1 MNRARSAE
9 DVAGLRRAIARI
21 SRLSDSLIRIGP
33 FGIGLDGL
41 LAWVPAIGTIYS
53 LAAGGYLLVQGYRAR
68 VPATVLAQAAGLIG
82 LRTVVTLMGETIILP
97 AEIAVDFFRAHKWSA
112 DLMVKAID
120 RTLYVDG
127 PDDPSNPNHLA
138 VRARKASGEERR
150 RVVFLG

>member
-21 SRLSDSLIRIGP
+21 SRLSDSLVRIGP
-33 FGIGLDGL
+33 FGVGLDGL
-41 LAWVPAIGTIYS
+41 LAWVPAVGTIYS

-82 LRTVVTLMGETIILP
+82 LRTAVTLVGETVILP

-120 RTLYVDG
+120 QTLYVDG
-127 PDDPSNPNHLA
+127 PNDPSNPHFA
-138 VRARKASGEERR
+138 GARAGKTLGKAR